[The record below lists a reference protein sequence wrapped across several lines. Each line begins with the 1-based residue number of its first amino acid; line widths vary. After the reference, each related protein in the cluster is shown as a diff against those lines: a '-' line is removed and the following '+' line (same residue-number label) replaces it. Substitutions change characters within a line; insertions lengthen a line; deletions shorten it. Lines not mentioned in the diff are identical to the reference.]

1 MATSNSEAV
10 HRGDPDLIERARE
23 GDAAAWRELY
33 LRVSGRLLL
42 WLQSRP
48 SGDSAADAEDLVMET
63 WLVAAQR
70 IADFRGG
77 VDDFA
82 GWLFGIA
89 RHQASNARRRTARR
103 ATSPVPVGPHDLWGV
118 VDGDDVVGNDWV
130 RRTLAQ
136 LPRREGEVLSCLE
149 VVGLDVS
156 STAAALGISATAV
169 RVARH
174 RGLTR
179 LRRLLADQE
188 APPRPTVSRAWS

>member
-1 MATSNSEAV
+1 MTASSEAV
-10 HRGDPDLIERARE
+10 DRDQPDVVERARQ
-23 GDAAAWRELY
+23 GDAGAWRELY
-33 LRVSGRLLL
+33 LTLSGRLLL

-48 SGDSAADAEDLVMET
+48 SGDTAVDPEDLVMET

-77 VDDFA
+77 PDEFA

-89 RHQASNARRRTARR
+89 RHQASNARRRTTRR
-103 ATSPVPVGPHDLWGV
+103 ATSPVAVEQQDLWGV
-118 VDGDDVVGNDWV
+118 VDGVDVVGDDWV

-136 LPRREGEVLSCLE
+136 LPPREGEVLCCLD
-149 VVGLDVS
+149 VVGLDVAT
-156 STAAALGISATAV
+156 TAAALGISTTAV

-179 LRRLLADQE
+179 LRGLLARQE
-188 APPRPTVSRAWS
+188 PAPTPTVSGAWT

>member
-1 MATSNSEAV
+1 MATRSDVGVDAA
-10 HRGDPDLIERARE
+10 PDLVERARQ

-33 LRVSGRLLL
+33 LMLSGRLQL

-63 WLVAAQR
+63 WLVAAER
-70 IADFRGG
+70 IADFSGG
-77 VDDFA
+77 LDDFA

-89 RHQASNARRRTARR
+89 RNQAMNARRRTTRR
-103 ATSPVPVGPHDLWGV
+103 ATSPVPVEQQVLWGV
-118 VDGDDVVGNDWV
+118 VDGDDVVGDEWV

-136 LPRREGEVLSCLE
+136 LPPREGEVLSCLE
-149 VVGLDVS
+149 VVGLDVA
-156 STAAALGISATAV
+156 STAATLGISPTAV

-179 LRRLLADQE
+179 LRRLLDEQQPAT
-188 APPRPTVSRAWS
+188 PPRVSSAWS